1 MSNLKKYRE
10 QISAIDAEVLSLL
23 QERMSATHEI
33 GIIKTEEWTNIYD
46 PVREQ
51 EILEFIM
58 GHFESDPKWIRSL
71 WRELMYISKRE
82 QHHTKFWD
90 TTRIRVG
97 IQGGHGSFNERA
109 IHTYMNGKP
118 EIFSEKEIDIVY
130 LYSTEW
136 VLEALNNGEIEYGQF
151 AIANSIGG
159 MVDETL
165 ECIGQYRWKRVANY
179 EIPISHSLMT
189 LPDIRNEDID
199 CIMGHE
205 QAVKQCEQTLRK
217 YYGDIPRI
225 GGTGNLISSS
235 NIAEAIAN
243 GILPQTT
250 ASIGHHSLADIF
262 GLQVV
267 REHIEDRSDNRTTFI
282 LVTL

>member
-1 MSNLKKYRE
+1 
-10 QISAIDAEVLSLL
+10 
-23 QERMSATHEI
+23 
-33 GIIKTEEWTNIYD
+33 
-46 PVREQ
+46 
-51 EILEFIM
+51 
-58 GHFESDPKWIRSL
+58 
-71 WRELMYISKRE
+71 
-82 QHHTKFWD
+82 
-90 TTRIRVG
+90 
-97 IQGGHGSFNERA
+97 
-109 IHTYMNGKP
+109 
-118 EIFSEKEIDIVY
+118 
-130 LYSTEW
+130 
-136 VLEALNNGEIEYGQF
+136 
-151 AIANSIGG
+151 

-189 LPDIRNEDID
+189 LPDIRDEDID